1 MKTTIVGEL
10 VLTRREFVESCIAVV
25 DVIVGRSDL
34 VGNQELYQW
43 IIFSEW

>member
-25 DVIVGRSDL
+25 DVIVGRS
-34 VGNQELYQW
+34 YQW